1 MKLKMFKEAELELKQ
16 FDDFNR
22 AEFFYQSQPS
32 LYANRKGSMVPF
44 GLRML
49 NVEAAQYLGRPD
61 VTLNSLYALLNR
73 VNEIA
78 EHSVPNKE
86 GKQII

>member
-1 MKLKMFKEAELELKQ
+1 MFKEAELELKQ

-49 NVEAAQYLGRPD
+49 NVEIAQYLGRLD
-61 VTLNSLYALLNR
+61 ATLNSLYALLNK
-73 VNEIA
+73 VDEILA
-78 EHSVPNKE
+78 HLLPNKE
-86 GKQII
+86 GELVYSLL